1 MQNSTDWHI
10 NIDYAARRANE
21 VHGYDV
27 ATSVF
32 MKYGA
37 KNFYDLCSCYYD
49 FVFDELDFLAN
60 EL

>member
-1 MQNSTDWHI
+1 MITLNDWVI
-10 NIDYAARRANE
+10 NIENAAERANKKY
-21 VHGYDV
+21 GYDV

-49 FVFDELDFLAN
+49 SVFDELDFLAN